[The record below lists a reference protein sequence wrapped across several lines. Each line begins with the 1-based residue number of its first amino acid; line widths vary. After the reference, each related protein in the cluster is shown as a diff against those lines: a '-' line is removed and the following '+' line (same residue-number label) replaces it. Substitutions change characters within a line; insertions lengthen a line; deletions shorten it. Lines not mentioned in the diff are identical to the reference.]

1 MSRRPPRSTRTDP
14 PFPSPALC
22 RSIGLRRFSHE
33 PYSQEIVS
41 TPDGGVATGYRF
53 AQTGDLGE
61 TIGRGE
67 YQWKMFGGDW
77 QLSGEAAFNT
87 LDNVASLAVLDP
99 SGDFVDI
106 PFEGG
111 TGGVSED
118 R

>member
-41 TPDGGVATGYRF
+41 TPDGGVATGDRF

-87 LDNVASLAVLDP
+87 LDHRSEEHTSELPSLMRISYAVFCLKKN
-99 SGDFVDI
+99 I
-106 PFEGG
+106 HY
-111 TGGVSED
+111 
-118 R
+118 